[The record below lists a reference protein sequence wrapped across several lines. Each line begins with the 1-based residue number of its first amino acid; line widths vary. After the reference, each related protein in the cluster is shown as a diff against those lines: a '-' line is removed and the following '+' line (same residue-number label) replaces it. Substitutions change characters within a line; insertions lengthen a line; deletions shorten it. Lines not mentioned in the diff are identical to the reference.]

1 MTFEEISIKVESGK
15 VRWSAIC
22 PQCDK
27 TRQHHKGARCLTV
40 NNEPDN
46 QWWSCNH
53 CGWKGNLGSMEKYA
67 KVQEKSR
74 MPKDIGQVATY
85 SKEAREYLDKRGID
99 VKVALRRKVYEFVM
113 AGSPIL
119 GFPFYMGHTLVNVK
133 YLRIRWKLG
142 IEQPKWWQMG
152 KDLGTKCIPWGLEQL
167 NFPSDE
173 PKVIIWTEGEIDCLT
188 WESCGYKNV
197 LSVPQGAPNP
207 DAKNFDKEFDYIN
220 DKYVQSVIAEADMH
234 IFSTDNDAAG
244 RVLKQQLSL
253 IIGKEKCKYI
263 NYPVAYKDINEV
275 FKGVDKDDKKLPA
288 LGKAGVDECYQNLS
302 SFPIAGIIRL
312 NDVREDLNVLAH
324 DGFTPGLKCGVPEI
338 DNLYT
343 EKPKRLQVVTGL
355 PGSGKSTYVRWHETE
370 VVRHNADLDLKY
382 GWFSPENR
390 PVAREYAKMAEVA
403 SGQFFKEG
411 WKNSMTPEL
420 RNKTLRWVE
429 KHFFIISPDRR
440 NFDTFNGK
448 IKADKVN
455 TMAALCE
462 YLVYLKKTENI
473 FGYVIDAWNKIEHEQ
488 PKNITETQYI
498 SQQLD
503 HLIDFNDYYDLHGII
518 IAHPTKVEK
527 IGINYRMPCLY
538 DIKGSSAW
546 KEKADIGVVLHRN
559 VNRKKKKEDIP
570 EDADEDDKY
579 YVDQDT
585 PTIFRTEKIRFE
597 EEGNMNRTKLRMD
610 YSKGGRFYV
619 VEDEKKKA
627 ETPEIHGKLNPAAKE
642 DDVFS
647 GQTDDSMK
655 GLPF

>member
-1 MTFEEISIKVESGK
+1 MEQYSKVS
-15 VRWSAIC
+15 
-22 PQCDK
+22 
-27 TRQHHKGARCLTV
+27 
-40 NNEPDN
+40 
-46 QWWSCNH
+46 
-53 CGWKGNLGSMEKYA
+53 
-67 KVQEKSR
+67 EKSR
-74 MPKDIGQVATY
+74 MPKQIAETY
-85 SKEAREYLDKRGID
+85 SKEVREYLEKRGID
-99 VKVALRRKVYEFVM
+99 MKTALKERIYEYSM
-113 AGSPIL
+113 GGKPIM
-119 GFPFYMGHTLVNVK
+119 GFPFYINLTLVNVK
-133 YLRIRWKLG
+133 YFNVRWKPG
-142 IEQPKWWQMG
+142 DESPKWFQM
-152 KDLGTKCIPWGLEQL
+152 KKELGTKSIFLGMQSLSFDVE
-167 NFPSDE
+167 E
-173 PKVIIWTEGEIDCLT
+173 KKEVIITEGEWDWLT
-188 WESCGYKNV
+188 WKQCGYKNV
-197 LSVPQGAPNP
+197 VSVPMGAPNP
-207 DAKNFDKEFDYIN
+207 NAKEFEHEFDYAN
-220 DKYVQSVIAEADMH
+220 DKYVQSFFAGVDTI
-234 IFSTDNDAAG
+234 IFSTDNDKPG
-244 RVLKQQLSL
+244 HVLRNQLAL
-253 IIGKEKCKYI
+253 IFGKERCKYI
-263 NYPVAYKDINEV
+263 QYPTGYKDINDV
-275 FKGVDKDDKKLPA
+275 FKGNNKTEVLLPA

-343 EKPKRLQVVTGL
+343 EKPKRLTVIGGMPSV
-355 PGSGKSTYVRWHETE
+355 GKSTYVRWHETE

-411 WKNSMTPEL
+411 WRNSMTPEL
-420 RNKTLRWVE
+420 RNRTLRWVE

-448 IKADKVN
+448 IKSDKVS

-488 PKNITETQYI
+488 PKNVTETQYI
-498 SQQLD
+498 SSQLD

-518 IAHPTKVEK
+518 IAHTTKIEK
-527 IGINYRMPCLY
+527 VGINYRMPCLY
-538 DIKGSSAW
+538 DIKGTSAW
-546 KEKADIGVVLHRN
+546 KEKPDIGIILHRN
-559 VNRKKKKEDIP
+559 MNKKRPKADITEDM
-570 EDADEDDKY
+570 DEDDKY
-579 YVDQDT
+579 IVDKDA
-585 PTIFRTEKIRFE
+585 PTLVRTEKIRFE

-627 ETPEIHGKLNPAAKE
+627 ETPEIHGKLNPASKE

>member
-1 MTFEEISIKVESGK
+1 MTFEELNIKITPGK
-15 VRWSAIC
+15 VRGTTIC
-22 PQCDK
+22 PQCNES
-27 TRQHHKGARCLTV
+27 RQKHKNAQCLTY

-46 QWWSCNH
+46 QWYCCHH
-53 CGWKGNLGSMEKYA
+53 CTFRGNLGSMEQYS
-67 KVQEKSR
+67 KVSEKSR
-74 MPKDIGQVATY
+74 MPKQIAETY
-85 SKEAREYLDKRGID
+85 SKEVREYLEKRGID
-99 VKVALRRKVYEFVM
+99 MKTALKERIYEYSM
-113 AGSPIL
+113 GGKPIM
-119 GFPFYMGHTLVNVK
+119 GFPFYINLTLVNVK
-133 YLRIRWKLG
+133 YFNVRWKPG
-142 IEQPKWWQMG
+142 DESPKWFQM
-152 KDLGTKCIPWGLEQL
+152 KKELGTKSIFLGMQSLSFDVE
-167 NFPSDE
+167 E
-173 PKVIIWTEGEIDCLT
+173 KKEVIITEGEWDWLT
-188 WESCGYKNV
+188 WKQCGYKNV
-197 LSVPQGAPNP
+197 VSVPMGAPNP
-207 DAKNFDKEFDYIN
+207 NAKEFEHEFDYAN
-220 DKYVQSVIAEADMH
+220 DKYVQSFFAGVDTI
-234 IFSTDNDAAG
+234 IFSTDNDKPG
-244 RVLKQQLSL
+244 HVLRNQLAL
-253 IIGKEKCKYI
+253 IFGKERCKYI
-263 NYPVAYKDINEV
+263 QYPTGYKDINDV
-275 FKGVDKDDKKLPA
+275 FKGNNKTEVLLPA

-343 EKPKRLQVVTGL
+343 EKPKRLTVIGGMPSV
-355 PGSGKSTYVRWHETE
+355 GKSTYVRWHETE

-411 WKNSMTPEL
+411 WRNSMTPEL
-420 RNKTLRWVE
+420 RNRTLRWVE

-448 IKADKVN
+448 IKSDKVS

-488 PKNITETQYI
+488 PKNVTETQYI
-498 SQQLD
+498 SSQLD

-518 IAHPTKVEK
+518 IAHTTKIEK
-527 IGINYRMPCLY
+527 VGINYRMPCLY
-538 DIKGSSAW
+538 DIKGTSAW
-546 KEKADIGVVLHRN
+546 KEKPDIGIILHRN
-559 VNRKKKKEDIP
+559 MNKKRPKADITEDM
-570 EDADEDDKY
+570 DEDDKY
-579 YVDQDT
+579 IVDKDA
-585 PTIFRTEKIRFE
+585 PTLVRTEKIRFE

-627 ETPEIHGKLNPAAKE
+627 ETPEIHGKLNPASKE

>member
-1 MTFEEISIKVESGK
+1 MKTALKERIYEYSMGGK
-15 VRWSAIC
+15 
-22 PQCDK
+22 
-27 TRQHHKGARCLTV
+27 
-40 NNEPDN
+40 
-46 QWWSCNH
+46 
-53 CGWKGNLGSMEKYA
+53 
-67 KVQEKSR
+67 
-74 MPKDIGQVATY
+74 
-85 SKEAREYLDKRGID
+85 
-99 VKVALRRKVYEFVM
+99 
-113 AGSPIL
+113 PIM
-119 GFPFYMGHTLVNVK
+119 GFPFYINLTLVNVK
-133 YLRIRWKLG
+133 YFNVRWKPCD
-142 IEQPKWWQMG
+142 ESPKWFQM
-152 KDLGTKCIPWGLEQL
+152 KKELGTKSIFLGMQSLSFDVE
-167 NFPSDE
+167 E
-173 PKVIIWTEGEIDCLT
+173 KKEVIITEGEWDWLT
-188 WESCGYKNV
+188 WKQCGYKNV
-197 LSVPQGAPNP
+197 VSVPMGAPNP
-207 DAKNFDKEFDYIN
+207 NAKEFEHEFDYAN
-220 DKYVQSVIAEADMH
+220 DKYVQSFFAGVDTI
-234 IFSTDNDAAG
+234 IFSTDNDKPG
-244 RVLKQQLSL
+244 HVLRNQLAL
-253 IIGKEKCKYI
+253 IFGKERCKYI
-263 NYPVAYKDINEV
+263 QYPTGYKDINDV
-275 FKGVDKDDKKLPA
+275 FKGNNKTEVLLPA

-343 EKPKRLQVVTGL
+343 EKPKRLTVIGGMPSV
-355 PGSGKSTYVRWHETE
+355 GKSTYVRWHETE

-411 WKNSMTPEL
+411 WRNSMTPEL
-420 RNKTLRWVE
+420 RNRTLRWVE

-448 IKADKVN
+448 IKSDKVS

-488 PKNITETQYI
+488 PKNVTETQYI
-498 SQQLD
+498 SSQLD

-518 IAHPTKVEK
+518 IAHTTKIEK
-527 IGINYRMPCLY
+527 VGINYRMPCLY
-538 DIKGSSAW
+538 DIKGTSAW
-546 KEKADIGVVLHRN
+546 KEKPDIGIILHRN
-559 VNRKKKKEDIP
+559 MNKKRPKADITEDM
-570 EDADEDDKY
+570 DEDDKY
-579 YVDQDT
+579 IVDKDA
-585 PTIFRTEKIRFE
+585 PTLVRTEKIRFE

-627 ETPEIHGKLNPAAKE
+627 ETPEIHGKLNPASKE